1 LTGIQ
6 VKVPQQSQ
14 DSSGN
19 WQINALCRMASALP
33 EALAQIFLHSKSK
46 GGSTMRRRDRKFF
59 DALALALAAFLLATP
74 GLTQPGYQFGQ
85 NKVQYKNFDWSVLRT
100 EHFDVHYYK
109 EEAEAA
115 ADAARM
121 AERGY
126 AYLSEVMEHQ
136 FKNRIPL
143 VLYASLNDFQQTNV
157 VDGLIGDGT
166 RGVTE
171 SMKGRVVLPITGSYR
186 EFNHVLVHELVHAF
200 QFDIMSS
207 GKGRVLGGFNPPLWF
222 MEGMAE
228 YLSVGMDNITR
239 MWVRDALLNNKLLS
253 VQKLGSTFDIR
264 VYRLGESLWN
274 YIGETYGKKKAG
286 QILKTAVN
294 MGDIE
299 RAFKAQIDMD
309 FKRLTVAWHAGMR
322 AQTLPADS
330 TLQRPD
336 QIAQQI
342 TTQESYF
349 HRINLVPSVSPDGRQ
364 IAYVANKNLTEEIYL
379 LSQKED
385 GTYENRRL
393 IKGGQSSDFE
403 SLRFFDTSISWS
415 RDGSRIAFVSKA
427 GKDDAIYVMNPKD
440 DEIQHKLV
448 FDHLNGLVSP
458 SFSPGGNQLVF
469 AGIEGGRSDLF
480 IGDLPGGELKRLT
493 HDRFAE
499 LQPQWSPDGGSIVF
513 ATDRGRSTDENNL
526 LFGDYDL
533 AVYSLATK
541 SIELITD
548 VDGNAINPQWSP
560 DGREVTFVSDHQ
572 GIANIYRVNLT
583 NKEISPITALR
594 IGVAGITE
602 STPAMSLSAD
612 GRVMV
617 FSSFVKEGWQ
627 LFRMELPG
635 MNLTHAANG
644 HPDGTVS
651 NGPAE
656 DAFVAV
662 AKPRPDSL
670 WLPAIA
676 DPNNFYASYA
686 LTPEDS
692 VKSRTY
698 GSTPKLAGISLGA
711 SVGGYYG
718 TVGGAQVLFS
728 DMLGNHNLIL
738 SADISSRIKYTDLGV
753 AYVNQGRRLN
763 YGLQAFQLSNA
774 YGAFLTPTAAGFIE
788 QTYRGVNA
796 FAYYPFSRFS
806 RLEVSAGAI
815 FVGQDLITE
824 RVEGGRLI
832 EEKQD
837 GPSARFGQF
846 GAALVYDNTVYGPMG
861 PMTGQR
867 SRFEVQRATND
878 FQFTTMIGDYRRYFN
893 VSPRSVL
900 AWRVVGASSLGRDKQ
915 VFRIGVPET
924 FRGSEF
930 GDILGTNILIQNLEF
945 RFPLLP
951 FLPANADFLSG
962 VTFVDAAA
970 GWGLNVPGLIKE
982 EFKPFST
989 DGGFHLQDLRSAFGL
1004 GARLSLGYVALK
1016 FDVAWP
1022 TDLQNVGKPIRMFS
1036 IGADF

>member
-1 LTGIQ
+1 
-6 VKVPQQSQ
+6 
-14 DSSGN
+14 
-19 WQINALCRMASALP
+19 M
-33 EALAQIFLHSKSK
+33 
-46 GGSTMRRRDRKFF
+46 FF
-59 DALALALAAFLLATP
+59 GALALFITFTAATGFA
-74 GLTQPGYQFGQ
+74 QPGYQFGQ
-85 NKVQYKNFDWSVLRT
+85 NKVQYKNFEWSVLRT

-115 ADAARM
+115 VDAARM

-143 VLYASLNDFQQTNV
+143 VLYSSLNDFQQTNV
-157 VDGLIGDGT
+157 VSDLLGDGT

-171 SMKGRVVLPITGSYR
+171 SLKGRVVLPITGSYR

-200 QFDIMSS
+200 QFDIIDS
-207 GKGRVLGGFNPPLWF
+207 GRGGASIASFNPPLWF

-239 MWVRDALLNNKLLS
+239 MWVRDGLLNDKLLS
-253 VQKLGSTFDIR
+253 VDKLGGTFDIR
-264 VYRLGESLWN
+264 VYRLGESVWN
-274 YIGETYGKKKAG
+274 YVGETYGKKKIG
-286 QILKTAVN
+286 QILKTAVKF
-294 MGDIE
+294 GDIE

-309 FKRLTVAWHAGMR
+309 FKQLTKAWHAEVR
-322 AQTLPADS
+322 KQAIPADS
-330 TLQRPD
+330 TLQRPE

-349 HRINLVPSVSPDGRQ
+349 HRMNLVPSVSPDGKQ

-379 LSQKED
+379 LSQKDD
-385 GTYENRRL
+385 GSYENRRL
-393 IKGGQSSDFE
+393 IKGGQSRDFE
-403 SLRFFDTSISWS
+403 SLRFFDTSVSWS

-427 GKDDAIYVMNPKD
+427 GKDDAIYVMNPQN
-440 DEIQHKLV
+440 DEIEHKLV
-448 FDHLNGLVSP
+448 FDQLNGLVSP
-458 SFSPGGNQLVF
+458 SFSPNGKQLVF
-469 AGIEGGRSDLF
+469 VGIEGGRSDLYTV
-480 IGDLPGGELKRLT
+480 DLSSRELKRLT
-493 HDRFAE
+493 EDRFAE
-499 LQPQWSPDGGSIVF
+499 LHPQWSPDGNNIVF
-513 ATDRGRSTDENNL
+513 ATDRGRGTDESYL

-533 AVYSLATK
+533 ATYSLATK
-541 SIELITD
+541 NIKLITD
-548 VDGNAINPQWSP
+548 LDGNAINPQWTP

-572 GIANIYRVNLT
+572 GVANIYRVNLAS
-583 NKEISPITALR
+583 KEIFPITSLQ

-612 GRVMV
+612 GKVMV
-617 FSSFVKEGWQ
+617 FSSFVKGGWQ
-627 LFRMELPG
+627 LFRMELLASNIPLSADG
-635 MNLTHAANG
+635 REVGAPSNGNGHAASI
-644 HPDGTVS
+644 VLV
-651 NGPAE
+651 
-656 DAFVAV
+656 DA
-662 AKPRPDSL
+662 KQDSS
-670 WLPAIA
+670 WLPPIP
-676 DPNNFYASYA
+676 DPNNLYTSYA
-686 LTPEDS
+686 LAVEDS
-692 VKSRTY
+692 VKPRTY
-698 GSTPKLAGISLGA
+698 SSTPKLAGISIGA

-753 AYVNQGRRLN
+753 AYVNQSRRIN
-763 YGLQAFQLSNA
+763 YGVEAFQLSNA
-774 YGAFLTPTAAGFIE
+774 YGAFLTPSAAGFVE

-806 RLEVSAGAI
+806 RLELSAGAI
-815 FVGQDLITE
+815 FVGQNYIVE
-824 RVEGGRLI
+824 RIEGGRLI

-837 GPSARFGQF
+837 GPTARFGQF
-846 GAALVYDNTVYGPMG
+846 GAALVYDNTVYGPIG

-878 FQFTTMIGDYRRYFN
+878 FQFTTMIGDYRRYIN
-893 VSPRSVL
+893 ISPRAVL

-915 VFRIGVPET
+915 VFRIGGPET
-924 FRGSEF
+924 FRGADY
-930 GDILGTNILIQNLEF
+930 GDILGTNILIQNFEF

-951 FLPANADFLSG
+951 FLPANTDFLSG

-1004 GARLSLGYVALK
+1004 GARLNLGYVALK
-1016 FDVAWP
+1016 FDMAWP
-1022 TDLQNVGKPIRMFS
+1022 TDLQDVGKPIRMFS